1 MDAFFDVPFR
11 VYPRESPYV
20 SPLRGDVAR
29 TLDLGKNPLFTDG
42 KGVRRVLTAHR
53 GGAPVGR
60 VVAHVHG
67 ASNELHRE
75 RRASFG
81 FFDCADDLEA
91 ARLLL
96 GAAEE
101 FGRSQGCDTLTGNF
115 NLTAMQQMGVLTEG
129 FEAAPYADMQ
139 YNPPHVPRL
148 LEACG
153 FARVFPVTTFEVD
166 LRALDPEG
174 FRGPSVDASLTD
186 RALKWDVLRARDL
199 GRILEDVRQVL
210 NDGFRHNPMFVPLSP
225 AEMRFQA
232 QDLGHILD
240 PRITALVHDA
250 EGPAG
255 VVLCIPDFNP
265 MLRDMGSRLTLAAP
279 WFMLK
284 HRLRRRRAV
293 LVFSAVAQRKQKVGL
308 STAMLYRVMV
318 ALKRYGY
325 TSLGITWVSD
335 ANAVVHRQMARL
347 GARPLHRLHL
357 YTKALG
363 ATAPSAPAP
372 A

>member
-1 MDAFFDVPFR
+1 VHAFFDVPFR
-11 VYPRESPYV
+11 VYAAASPYV
-20 SPLRGDVAR
+20 SPLRSDVMRA
-29 TLDLGKNPLFTDG
+29 LDVGKNPLFTDG
-42 KGVRRVLTAHR
+42 KGVRKVLTAHR
-53 GGAPVGR
+53 GGEPVGR
-60 VVAHVHG
+60 IVAHVHG

-81 FFDCADDLEA
+81 FFDCADDVEA

-101 FGRSQGCDTLTGNF
+101 FGRGQGCDTLTGNF

-129 FEAAPYADMQ
+129 FDAPPYADMQ

-148 LEACG
+148 LETCG
-153 FARVFPVTTFEVD
+153 FARTFPITTFEVD

-174 FRGPSVDASLTD
+174 FRSSLVDASLAD
-186 RALKWDVLRARDL
+186 SELRWDVLRARHLD
-199 GRILEDVRQVL
+199 RILEDVREVL
-210 NDGFRHNPMFVPLSP
+210 NDGFRRNPMFVPLSP

-232 QDLGHILD
+232 RDLGHILD
-240 PRITALVHDA
+240 PRITTLVHDA

-255 VVLCIPDFNP
+255 VTLCIPDFNP
-265 MLRDMGSRLTLAAP
+265 MLRDMRSRLTLTAP

-284 HRLRRRRAV
+284 HRIRRRRAV
-293 LVFSAVAQRKQKVGL
+293 LVFCSVAQRKQKAGL
-308 STAMLYRVMV
+308 STAMLYRVTV
-318 ALKRYGY
+318 ALKQCGY

-335 ANAVVHRQMARL
+335 ANAVVHRQMTRL

-357 YTKALG
+357 YTKALSALEG
-363 ATAPSAPAP
+363 A
-372 A
+372 